1 MIDKQWFD
9 EICKLAGAQLGGQDS
24 AALCDHLGDV
34 EEVLPHIVTIA
45 GGFAD
50 WPLARAALRAA
61 AKSHMRPTQMRPV
74 MDLGGPV
81 TRRAPSS
88 DLNAGL
94 KSLLIAESIHWA
106 PDWEEFGPATP
117 DIEKM
122 LQVARVESGDTND
135 NPELFIE
142 F

>member
-1 MIDKQWFD
+1 MIDKQWLD
-9 EICKLAGAQLGGQDS
+9 EIGKLAGAKLGGRDS
-24 AALCDHLGDV
+24 AALCDHLGDI

-74 MDLGGPV
+74 MAPGGSV
-81 TRRAPSS
+81 ARRAPS
-88 DLNAGL
+88 DVNAKLNA
-94 KSLLIAESIHWA
+94 LLVAESIYWN
-106 PDWEEFGPATP
+106 PDWEERGPATP
-117 DIEKM
+117 EIEKM
-122 LQVARVESGDTND
+122 LQAARLQGGDTND

>member
-9 EICKLAGAQLGGQDS
+9 EICKLASARLGGKDS
-24 AALCDHLGDV
+24 AALCSHLGDV
-34 EEVLPHIVTIA
+34 EEVLPYIVTIA

-50 WPLARAALRAA
+50 WPLARAALRSA

-74 MDLGGPV
+74 IDLGGPV
-81 TRRAPSS
+81 ARRAPSN
-88 DLNAGL
+88 LTAEL
-94 KSLLIAESIHWA
+94 KSLLIASNIHWA
-106 PDWEEFGPATP
+106 PDWEEPGPATP

-122 LQVARVESGDTND
+122 LQVARVQSGDTND